1 MQNEIIYFRNGTIR
15 VYDFAHKL
23 SFEFAMIRY
32 GLSASSTCE
41 NRTYRRRVVDTVGA
55 ENLFRLLP
63 RRIPRNTPTK
73 RFPIFPVA
81 KDSIRPRGGHVRWER
96 AARPLRHPIIF
107 HDLIFTTRNFK
118 LAFHLRELQF
128 AALRPPALS
137 STPLSIS
144 LSVRSPSF
152 HPLPMCCSI
161 PFRRSG
167 RSVTFPICPRRP

>member
-1 MQNEIIYFRNGTIR
+1 MGTCR
-15 VYDFAHKL
+15 
-23 SFEFAMIRY
+23 
-32 GLSASSTCE
+32 
-41 NRTYRRRVVDTVGA
+41 
-55 ENLFRLLP
+55 
-63 RRIPRNTPTK
+63 
-73 RFPIFPVA
+73 
-81 KDSIRPRGGHVRWER
+81 
-96 AARPLRHPIIF
+96 ARPLRHPIIF

-118 LAFHLRELQF
+118 LAFHLLELQF

-167 RSVTFPICPRRP
+167 RSVTSQSVLVVLRLYRLYYVSSCPFVASTVRCLVPRRMKSAKGTQRECDEKANVRMCRSRNHLIVL